1 MSCKIGFKYDPMRTN
16 KKKTYKITGKISK
29 QRKLKN

>member
-16 KKKTYKITGKISK
+16 KKKLI
-29 QRKLKN
+29 KLQVKFPNKEN